1 MDAKVTDLI
10 TLTLPAA
17 WLNGATSCAL
27 YPMAGTRVLDIISFD
42 IVNGQP
48 VLRHP
53 PADLTLVQQKG
64 TAHAQTPA

>member
-1 MDAKVTDLI
+1 MTDLI

-27 YPMAGTRVLDIISFD
+27 YLMAGVQVLDIISFD
-42 IVNGQP
+42 IVDGQP

-53 PADLTLVQQKG
+53 PTELAPVQQQG
-64 TAHAQTPA
+64 TPHAQTPT